1 MIRAPLLQMHRQ
13 IGNAVPIQ
21 LGAALGYEVNKAL
34 YNKWCAEEA
43 RKRDEVVVLDDDD
56 DDD

>member
-1 MIRAPLLQMHRQ
+1 MQMHRQ

-43 RKRDEVVVLDDDD
+43 RKRDEVIVLDDDD
-56 DDD
+56 DD